1 MKKNEQLY
9 RIAIGNLINDKIEN
23 IKEFEGNKKELILFM
38 NKEYSKRFLANFR
51 EDNVV
56 FNFVYQNKNELLDI
70 NNWASLDELKEL
82 GIIEYEVK

>member
-1 MKKNEQLY
+1 MKRNEQLY
-9 RIAIGNLINDKIEN
+9 RIAVGNLIDNKVEN

-51 EDNVV
+51 KDNVV
-56 FNFVYQNKNELLDI
+56 FNLVYQNKNELLDI

-82 GIIEYEVK
+82 NIIEYEVE

>member
-1 MKKNEQLY
+1 
-9 RIAIGNLINDKIEN
+9 
-23 IKEFEGNKKELILFM
+23 M

-82 GIIEYEVK
+82 EIIEYEVE

>member
-1 MKKNEQLY
+1 MKRNEQLY
-9 RIAIGNLINDKIEN
+9 RIAVGNLINDKVEN

-51 EDNVV
+51 EDKVV

-82 GIIEYEVK
+82 NIIEYEVE